1 MPSVL
6 THYCFNKEIFDN
18 GMQFLKGNEDIYN
31 VGAQGPDPF
40 FFYGIIPL
48 TGKKRGALI
57 RKYGSKLHKK
67 DPSEMFEFMFEY
79 ASEKKNKD
87 ILYSYILGAGMH
99 YILDRKIHP
108 YVYYKTGFSDDRK
121 LKKKYFA
128 NHTLFE
134 TNLDVLLIN
143 NKYKEYK
150 IKPIDSIRCDEEKIE
165 EVSEMYYDVS
175 KKVFKEEFIDDDTF
189 EDSYKHMQMIEKLL
203 YSKRGIKKLFANLF
217 VKNTPLNTMM
227 HPLVVKDDEKIDYL
241 NLRKDK
247 WRDPQT
253 EEVLDKSF
261 YELIE
266 EAKEEAKDWIRLVNE
281 SYLGKKVDIK
291 DFTKG
296 FIYDGYK
303 EGRKMKVFKNVYKK
317 GEESK

>member
-18 GMQFLKGNEDIYN
+18 SIQFLKGNEDIYL

-48 TGKKRGALI
+48 TGKKRGPLI
-57 RKYGSKLHKK
+57 RNFGNKLHKK
-67 DPSEMFEFMFEY
+67 DPSEMFKFMVEY

-108 YVYYKTGFSDDRK
+108 YVYYKTGFSDNKK
-121 LKKKYFA
+121 LKKIYFA
-128 NHTLFE
+128 HHTLFE
-134 TNLDVLLIN
+134 TNLDILLIN
-143 NKYKEYK
+143 DKYKDYK
-150 IKPIDSIRCDEEKIE
+150 VKPIDSIKCDEEKIE

-175 KKVFKEEFIDDDTF
+175 RQVFKEGFIDDDAF
-189 EDSYKHMQMIEKLL
+189 EESYKHMRMIEKIL
-203 YSKRGIKKLFANLF
+203 YSKKGVKKWFANLF

-227 HPLVVKDDEKIDYL
+227 HPLVVKDDKKIDYL
-241 NLRKDK
+241 NLRKKK
-247 WRDPQT
+247 WYDPQT
-253 EEVLDKSF
+253 EEVFCKTF
-261 YELIE
+261 YELMD
-266 EAKEEAKDWIRLVNE
+266 EAKEEAKEWAVLVKE
-281 SYLGKKVDIK
+281 SYLGKKVDFK
-291 DFTKG
+291 EFTKG

-303 EGRKMKVFKNVYKK
+303 EGNKMKVFESVYKK
-317 GEESK
+317 GEQSK